1 MENGMTVKKGTQ
13 TTWHQIEA
21 DGTIVFGCKGVDET
35 IVFDRRRLSLCT
47 RRNMETAGILKT
59 VKNAA
64 ALAEGTSAREKFN
77 AMAAM
82 AEWHLSGTDQWERPA
97 KGREPADNAGQ
108 VILALMRVRKYDSV
122 EKAEAFLTK
131 MQIAHNVGRDAVI
144 ANLRKNADII
154 MALAAIKAE
163 AVKASQEAFA
173 IDVLA
178 DIGEE
183 EEENGGEEGGAPD
196 ETA

>member
-1 MENGMTVKKGTQ
+1 MTVKKGTQ
-13 TTWHQIEA
+13 TTWHKLET
-21 DGTIVFGCKGVDET
+21 DGTIVFGCRGIDET
-35 IVFDRRRLSLCT
+35 IKFDRRRLSLCT

-59 VKNAA
+59 IKNAA
-64 ALAEGTSAREKFN
+64 ALAEGTSAREKFD
-77 AMAAM
+77 AMKDI
-82 AEWHLSGTDQWERPA
+82 AEWHLSGTDQWERPR
-97 KGREPADNAGQ
+97 KGREPVDNAGQ

-122 EKAEAFLTK
+122 DKAEAFLTK
-131 MQIAHNVGRDAVI
+131 MQLAHNVGRDAVI

-183 EEENGGEEGGAPD
+183 EEEAAAEEGEAPD
-196 ETA
+196 EAA